1 MFLRCPPR
9 PWLLTLVCVALLFAP
24 LGGAHLH
31 LCLDGSEPPASL
43 HVTDSGHHADHR
55 DDRAHDDR
63 DVSLVGDALTKSGK
77 SGFDL
82 PLLLAALWL
91 VTVLFARLRITAAA
105 ASPQRA
111 ASPPRFCRPPL
122 RGPPLSSS
130 L

>member
-1 MFLRCPPR
+1 MSRRLASRV
-9 PWLLTLVCVALLFAP
+9 WLLLLICGALLFAR

-31 LCLDGSEPPASL
+31 LCLDGSEPPAGL
-43 HVTDSGHHADHR
+43 HVTHSGHHADHH

-63 DVSLVGDALTKSGK
+63 DVSLLDDALTQSGK
-77 SGFDL
+77 SDFDL
-82 PLLLAALWL
+82 PLLLTALWL
-91 VTVLFARLRITAAA
+91 VTVLSTRLRITAAD
-105 ASPQRA
+105 SPQPS

>member
-1 MFLRCPPR
+1 MSGRLPSKV
-9 PWLLTLVCVALLFAP
+9 WLLTLICAALLCTR

-43 HVTDSGHHADHR
+43 HVTDSGHHADHH
-55 DDRAHDDR
+55 DGQAHDDL
-63 DVSLVGDALTKSGK
+63 DVSLVGDAPTKSGK

-91 VTVLFARLRITAAA
+91 VTVLFTRLRITAAD
-105 ASPQRA
+105 SPQPS

-122 RGPPLSSS
+122 RGPPLHAS
-130 L
+130 